1 MTIPRF
7 VPRSIREGIPD
18 VHREGW
24 PFIGVTVALAVLF
37 LLFFTP
43 GFWLLMILA
52 GWMTIFFRNPIR
64 AVPVAPGLVV
74 SPADGRIEP
83 VVRVPPPPE
92 LGLGD
97 QPLTRVSVFMNVFD
111 CHINRAPVGG
121 RVTRIGYRPGK
132 FVSAD
137 LDKAS
142 DDNERNSVLIETEE
156 GLRLGVVQVA
166 GLIARRIVCWTEEG
180 QHLAAGERF
189 GMIRFGS
196 RLDVYLPEGAV
207 VAVSP
212 RQRAVS
218 GETILAYFP
227 GSDPKPPFQ
236 TRYD

>member
-1 MTIPRF
+1 MTVPRF

-24 PFIGVTVALAVLF
+24 PFIGVTVALAFLF

-43 GFWLLMILA
+43 GFWLWMILA
-52 GWMTIFFRNPIR
+52 GWMVIFFRNPVR
-64 AVPVAPGLVV
+64 AVPLGPGLVV

-83 VVRVPPPPE
+83 LVRVPPPPE
-92 LGLGD
+92 LGLGAE
-97 QPLTRVSVFMNVFD
+97 PLTRVSVFMNVFD

-121 RVTRIGYRPGK
+121 RVARVAYKPGK

-142 DDNERNSVLIETEE
+142 DDNERNSVLIETDG
-156 GLRLGVVQVA
+156 GLLVGVVQVA
-166 GLIARRIVCWTEEG
+166 GLVARRIVCWTRDGARIE
-180 QHLAAGERF
+180 AGERF

-196 RLDVYLPEGAV
+196 RLDVYLPEGSI

-227 GSDPKPPFQ
+227 GANATPPFQ